1 VWPMILGAPKPSAA
15 WSSSGSRRNE
25 AQQPR
30 RPMDARRG
38 RIIAQARARE
48 RLTFRYC
55 GAVGTFAIFRQGARA
70 SAGHT
75 TRFPSQAMRRLVE
88 LGLKV
93 KTQMIKPKG
102 PAEQHVADEADR
114 RALNP
119 RRDRRYL
126 IAKPSQ
132 SFRRT
137 TNASKPT
144 GWRVRLG

>member
-1 VWPMILGAPKPSAA
+1 
-15 WSSSGSRRNE
+15 
-25 AQQPR
+25 
-30 RPMDARRG
+30 
-38 RIIAQARARE
+38 
-48 RLTFRYC
+48 
-55 GAVGTFAIFRQGARA
+55 
-70 SAGHT
+70 
-75 TRFPSQAMRRLVE
+75 MRRLVE

-114 RALNP
+114 SALNP